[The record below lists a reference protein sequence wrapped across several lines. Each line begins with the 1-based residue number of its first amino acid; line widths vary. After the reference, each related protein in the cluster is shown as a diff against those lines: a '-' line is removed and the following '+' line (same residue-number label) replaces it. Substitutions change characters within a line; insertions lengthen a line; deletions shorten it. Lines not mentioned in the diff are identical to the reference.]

1 MTSVS
6 ASSRSPIDFA
16 QARPSLGHNAR
27 VPHRLRQLL
36 VGPPSV
42 APLSIAHGLQAA
54 GDAFVTVSL
63 AGSLFFNISPDASRQ
78 QVLLYLVVT
87 LAPLAVL
94 APLVGPLVDRFG
106 RWPHWVGFTCYLI
119 RATCCLLLAVSLYQ
133 LSFYA
138 YAIVLLVASRA
149 SGVVK
154 QALVPRVTESD
165 DRLVATNAGLARMSS
180 VCGGIG
186 AASGTAVLTTLG
198 APWVLR
204 IGSVIF
210 VAAAF
215 AMTRG

>member
-1 MTSVS
+1 MSSAS
-6 ASSRSPIDFA
+6 ASSRSLMYYAGAHQGQIRGQPI
-16 QARPSLGHNAR
+16 SI
-27 VPHRLRQLL
+27 RQLL
-36 VGPPSV
+36 LGSPRV
-42 APLSIAHGLQAA
+42 APLSIAHGVQSA

-63 AGSLFFNISPDASRQ
+63 AGSLFFNVSPDASRQ

-106 RWPHWVGFTCYLI
+106 RRPQWVGVSCYVI

-154 QALVPRVTESD
+154 QALVPRVSD
-165 DRLVATNAGLARMSS
+165 SDRLVATNAGLARISS
-180 VCGGIG
+180 ICGGVG
-186 AASGTAVLTTLG
+186 AAIGTVFLATLG

-204 IGSVIF
+204 
-210 VAAAF
+210 
-215 AMTRG
+215 